1 MILEEGE
8 ILVDEGTTD
17 NRDEILAAT
26 AYRYT
31 TEDPSGKAY
40 SSALEWPGDPEPHL
54 DPPFPIGPD
63 SSSSLVSAPPSTPSL
78 RLLVRHSTVLRK
90 PRKLAL
96 LDGYSEIQIGRDV
109 APSGSETPRIRLK
122 ELEVS
127 KLHATIFW
135 DEERL
140 QWAIVDMGSKHG
152 TFIQPATPSASG
164 SVSVSSPGFSPGGAV
179 AHGGDE
185 KGIRLCPPRVA
196 SIPRSLH
203 HLDLLTIGGTTF
215 AVHIH
220 EDRIPCADCSP
231 QANEEVPLFPS
242 PKGAGNAAES
252 KKRKLDAVA
261 APDIAP
267 PRHPRAALAM
277 LKRSLL
283 SATTS
288 TPGSMPGSSAPQYVD
303 RSARRRA
310 LYPDHSPATTP
321 NIERSRYSSPSIA
334 APAAPP
340 PPTPVSAP
348 SAPLPASNI
357 GHRLL
362 MKQGWQPG
370 SALGDPSSDSSGL
383 LTPLEPPST
392 VGRAGLGA
400 SVRPSSSTS
409 AAAVQG
415 EDWRDAGKQRR
426 WAMARASDHPP

>member
-8 ILVDEGTTD
+8 ILVHEDTTD
-17 NRDEILAAT
+17 NRDETLTTT
-26 AYRYT
+26 ASRYT

-40 SSALEWPGDPEPHL
+40 SSALEWPGDSEVDSNPQ
-54 DPPFPIGPD
+54 FSIGPD
-63 SSSSLVSAPPSTPSL
+63 SSSSLANAPPSTPSL

-90 PRKLAL
+90 LKKLAL

-109 APSGSETPRIRLK
+109 APPGSETPRIRLK

-140 QWAIVDMGSKHG
+140 EWAIVDMGSKHG
-152 TFIQPATPSASG
+152 TFIQPATLSSSG
-164 SVSVSSPGFSPGGAV
+164 SSSVSSPGVAPGGAV
-179 AHGGDE
+179 AHGAGE

-196 SIPRSLH
+196 SIPRPLH

-215 AVHIH
+215 AVHVH
-220 EDRIPCADCSP
+220 EDRIPCAECSP
-231 QANEEVPLFPS
+231 QANEEVPLFS
-242 PKGAGNAAES
+242 NTKSAGNIAESS

-267 PRHPRAALAM
+267 SRNPRAALAM

-283 SATTS
+283 SASASTS
-288 TPGSMPGSSAPQYVD
+288 GSTPGSSAPQYVD
-303 RSARRRA
+303 RSARRRT
-310 LYPDHSPATTP
+310 LHPDHSPATTP
-321 NIERSRYSSPSIA
+321 NIERSRYSSPSIS
-334 APAAPP
+334 APATPP

-370 SALGDPSSDSSGL
+370 SALGDPSSDNSGL

-400 SVRPSSSTS
+400 SVRPSSSTP
-409 AAAVQG
+409 AAQG

-426 WAMARASDHPP
+426 WAMARSSDHPP